1 LNKNK
6 IINDPVYGF
15 VAIPT
20 GLVFDLVQHPYFQRL
35 RYIKQVSMTH
45 LVYPGALHTRFQ
57 HAIGAMHLMSM
68 ALETLRSKGV
78 IISADEE
85 EAVLSAILLH
95 DIGHGPF
102 SHSLEHSLIE
112 GVSHELLSSL
122 LMDRINHD
130 LGGRLSLAITIFNNK
145 YERKFLHQLVSSQLD
160 VDRMDYLNR
169 DSFFTGVSEGVISFD
184 RIIKMLNV
192 VEDEIVVEYKALY
205 SVEKF
210 LIARRLM
217 YWQVYLHKTVIGAE
231 QLLIKILQRA
241 KYLTAAGHK
250 LFSTP
255 AFHWFLS
262 QQVNKTNF
270 LDDPLHLDWF
280 TRLDDTDIMSAIKT
294 WERHEDPILSAMCQ
308 RVMKRNLY
316 RSVMSDKPFLP
327 EYVDL
332 VKAKVQAE
340 MGVAQEDI
348 HYYVF
353 MQEIQNRAYNSSR
366 DQIKILLKSGEL
378 VDIAEA
384 SDLGNLEA
392 LSKNVAKYA
401 LCYPK
406 EVGYVAITSIK

>member
-1 LNKNK
+1 MNKNK

-68 ALETLRSKGV
+68 ALETLKGKGV
-78 IISADEE
+78 RIAEEEE

-112 GVSHELLSSL
+112 VVSHELLSSL
-122 LMDRINHD
+122 LMDRINND

-241 KYLTAAGHK
+241 KYLTAAGDK
-250 LFSTP
+250 LFATP

-262 QQVNKTNF
+262 QQINKSNF

-294 WERHEDPILSAMCQ
+294 WERHGDHILSEMCQ

-316 RSVMSDKPFLP
+316 RSIMSDKPFTP
-327 EYVDL
+327 AYIDL
-332 VKAKVQAE
+332 VKTKVQE
-340 MGVAQEDI
+340 RMGVAQKDI

-353 MQEIQNRAYNSSR
+353 TQEIQNRAYNSSK

-378 VDIAEA
+378 VDITEA

-406 EVGYVAITSIK
+406 EVGYVAITSSK